1 MNDQLVA
8 YLKYISKSVLTF
20 LGMVTT
26 NAAIDLM
33 QSGKPWPEKP
43 AEWVRWAASIF
54 LVTWI
59 VYQVPNGPKPR
70 HARVGAGE

>member
-1 MNDQLVA
+1 MKNDQTIA
-8 YLKYISKSVLTF
+8 YLRYAAKSVLTF
-20 LGMVTT
+20 LGLVLT

-43 AEWVRWAASIF
+43 GDWIRWGVSIF

-59 VYQVPNGPKPR
+59 VYRVPNGPKPAVR
-70 HARVGAGE
+70 SGPAQ